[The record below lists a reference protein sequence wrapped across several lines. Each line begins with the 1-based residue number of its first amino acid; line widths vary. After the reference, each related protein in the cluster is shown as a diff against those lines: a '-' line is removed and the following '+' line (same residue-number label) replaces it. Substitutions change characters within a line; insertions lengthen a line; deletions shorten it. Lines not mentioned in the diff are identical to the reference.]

1 MSSFGAGGGSMTGNT
16 GGSVK
21 QLMNGLG
28 LDKLSQGIGEQL
40 ALGQKKT
47 TDPNA
52 LVQPGQMARMSPQQR
67 LALIMQGYGSSRG
80 TTA

>member
-1 MSSFGAGGGSMTGNT
+1 MSSFGAGGGSMTGNA
-16 GGSVK
+16 GGSIK
-21 QLMNGLG
+21 ELMKGLG
-28 LDKLSQGIGEQL
+28 IDKLSQGIGEQM

-67 LALIMQGYGSSRG
+67 LALTMQRYGSEG